1 VIDQYLEDL
10 ESRIDPEVEEGLL
23 GQWQQFIGGD
33 FDGELFSPTR
43 AKIAPPGIE
52 WPYVKVNAALAD
64 PEAMLLQQF
73 RTCSEELA
81 RGTGGPMC
89 VRANYGTGIMSSL
102 FGARPFTMD
111 EDLDTLPTNW
121 PLEGGKSAIE
131 AVLDRGVPD
140 LRQGLGE
147 KALAMGRLL
156 LQTASGY
163 PRISRY
169 VFTYHPDL
177 QGPLDTCELL
187 WGSQLFLDL
196 YDDPDRVARLLHL
209 VTETYLSFM
218 REWQRIAPAC
228 NGYSVHWS
236 MVHRGRIMLRDDSAM
251 NLSAEM
257 FDTFVAPYDGRLLRE
272 LGGGAIHFCGKGD
285 HYLSK
290 ATALPGVNAIHMT
303 QPEYN
308 DIETVFQSTV
318 DRGICLIGLSA
329 EAARAALDSGR
340 PLRGRVHSPG

>member
-1 VIDQYLEDL
+1 VIEQYLEDL
-10 ESRIDPEVEEGLL
+10 ESRIDPDVEDRLL
-23 GQWQQFIGGD
+23 GEWRQFIDGG
-33 FDGELFSPTR
+33 FDGDLFSPTR
-43 AKIAPPGIE
+43 ARTAQPGIE

-81 RGTGGPMC
+81 RGSGGPLC
-89 VRANYGTGIMSSL
+89 VRANYGTGIIPSL
-102 FGARPFTMD
+102 FGARPFIMD

-121 PLEGGKSAIE
+121 PLEGGEDAVK
-131 AVLDRGVPD
+131 AVLEGGVPD
-140 LRQGLGE
+140 VHRALGR
-147 KALAMGRLL
+147 KALETSRLL
-156 LQTASGY
+156 LETASRY

-177 QGPLDTCELL
+177 QGPLDICELL

-196 YDDPDRVARLLHL
+196 YDDPDLVTSLLHL
-209 VTETYLSFM
+209 VTETYLTFM
-218 REWQRIAPAC
+218 QEWQRIVPSC
-228 NGYSVHWS
+228 NEHSVHWS

-272 LGGGAIHFCGKGD
+272 LGGGAMHFCGKGD
-285 HYLSK
+285 HYLPK

-308 DIETVFQSTV
+308 DLEIVLRNTV
-318 DRGICLIGLSA
+318 DRGVCLIGLSA
-329 EAARAALDSGR
+329 DAARAALDSGR